1 MKRLRR
7 FIPSVLFCLL
17 LSFSTSFAT
26 PLPVPFPSAK
36 DKCPVC
42 GMFVAKYPDWTTTVT
57 FKDGSTLFFDGV
69 KDFFTFFHN
78 MNRYTPGRNQTT
90 VASATLKD
98 YYSLKNIDARKALF
112 VLGSNVYGPM
122 GKELVPFEKA
132 SDAQAFLRDHQ
143 GKKVLSFGEITP
155 AILKSL
161 E

>member
-1 MKRLRR
+1 
-7 FIPSVLFCLL
+7 
-17 LSFSTSFAT
+17 
-26 PLPVPFPSAK
+26 
-36 DKCPVC
+36 
-42 GMFVAKYPDWTTTVT
+42 MFVAKYPDWTTTMT

-78 MNRYTPGRNQTT
+78 MNKYAPGRNQTS

-98 YYSLKNIDARKALF
+98 YYSLKHIDARKALF

-132 SDAQAFLRDHQ
+132 SDARAFLRDHR
-143 GKKVLSFGEITP
+143 GKKVLRFEEITP
-155 AILKSL
+155 ALLKSL

>member
-1 MKRLRR
+1 MSEL
-7 FIPSVLFCLL
+7 
-17 LSFSTSFAT
+17 
-26 PLPVPFPSAK
+26 
-36 DKCPVC
+36 
-42 GMFVAKYPDWTTTVT
+42 
-57 FKDGSTLFFDGV
+57 
-69 KDFFTFFHN
+69 
-78 MNRYTPGRNQTT
+78 
-90 VASATLKD
+90 
-98 YYSLKNIDARKALF
+98 LKNIDARKALF